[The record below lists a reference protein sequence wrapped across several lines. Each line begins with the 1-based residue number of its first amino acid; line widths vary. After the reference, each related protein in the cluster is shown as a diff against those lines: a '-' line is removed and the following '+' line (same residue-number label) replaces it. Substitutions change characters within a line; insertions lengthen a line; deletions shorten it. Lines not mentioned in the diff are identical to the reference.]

1 MLMSLI
7 ASRHSVYVPP
17 LRLDWSTARK
27 GWTWTNPFGVG
38 VVARTLPGA
47 AAVPDG
53 TIPEREVISPDGVH
67 TALMRESDVL
77 DGLDSDA
84 ADLLDSPGM
93 TLNHG
98 KFLTSKWSSR
108 GLRAAPGRRLR

>member
-1 MLMSLI
+1 MIRSRRAFDGSAEVDRMLMSLI

-53 TIPEREVISPDGVH
+53 TMPDREVISPDGVH
-67 TALMRESDVL
+67 TALIDRR
-77 DGLDSDA
+77 
-84 ADLLDSPGM
+84 
-93 TLNHG
+93 
-98 KFLTSKWSSR
+98 TSSTVCTPTP
-108 GLRAAPGRRLR
+108 ATCCEAQE